1 MSDHSNTS
9 TPADP
14 SDQSPAWQIWRNPI
28 FLRYCRAR
36 LRPVSFIAW
45 GSVTLVLTGF
55 VFFMSF
61 LGPQKWGGSSIEEA
75 AGFAFVAIIIVQC
88 ALLMFKGSFNMAT
101 GITREGI
108 EGMLDYQ
115 RLSPMSPLSK
125 ALGYLFGLPVQ
136 EWALFALTL
145 PFLGYIIYAGEI
157 PLSTIG
163 RVYAVMIPAVMLYHM
178 TGFLAGMVVKQRFL
192 AGFLSQILM
201 VLLYFILPQLSNIGY
216 VFFEYLTIRPV
227 LFDELA
233 NIVPDWELQQP
244 VQFYQFNVPVWLFS
258 IAMQVSLF
266 GIFLMI
272 VLRKWRNEN
281 AHLLGKHASVATLA
295 GVITVFLGTILPLI
309 PDGKIFPP
317 FLRDNFSGADP
328 NIADTVVKVR
338 DLIEGQTLAI
348 PGIFGLFLLILICLM
363 ISLIT
368 PSRDTRLK
376 ELRRMRKLGW
386 KKIPWGSD
394 AASSLPQTLAFCF
407 LGSVAW
413 LVFLQSLFHCA
424 WFQGMAMDFR
434 PAGWILCP
442 LALFLPGLIF
452 QQLLE
457 RGGFKA
463 VFIPILYG
471 WTVPL
476 LVAIIILSAA
486 DGLVLRRLA
495 YYLMA
500 LSGPA
505 LPFYAFTASMEGTVA
520 IYTFFM
526 SGAFAISIILYLC
539 VLPLIM
545 QHWIRYHRQLKDLTH
560 HD

>member
-1 MSDHSNTS
+1 MNSETS
-9 TPADP
+9 EPVELL
-14 SDQSPAWQIWRNPI
+14 DQAPVWQVWRNPI
-28 FLRYCRAR
+28 FIRYCRAR
-36 LRPVSFIAW
+36 LRPVSFAAW
-45 GSVTLVLTGF
+45 ASVTLVLTGF
-55 VFFMSF
+55 IFFMSF
-61 LGPQKWGGSSIEEA
+61 LGSQKWGRSSEEDA
-75 AGFAFVAIIIVQC
+75 AALTFISIIVIQC

-101 GITREGI
+101 GVTREGI
-108 EGMLDYQ
+108 EGILDYQ

-145 PFLGYIIYAGEI
+145 PFLGYVVVVGEI
-157 PLSTIG
+157 PFFTVA
-163 RVYAVMIPAVMLYHM
+163 RVYAVMIPAVLLYHM

-233 NIVPDWELQQP
+233 GIVPEWDFQEP
-244 VQFYQFNVPVWLFS
+244 VKFYDINVPVWLFS
-258 IAMQVSLF
+258 ITMQVSLC
-266 GIFLMI
+266 GVFLMVVI
-272 VLRKWRNEN
+272 RKWRNEN
-281 AHLLGKHASVATLA
+281 AHLLGKHASVFTLG
-295 GVITVFLGTILPLI
+295 GVLAVLLGTILPLI

-317 FLRDNFSGADP
+317 FLRDNFRGADA
-328 NIADTVVKVR
+328 NIADAVLKVR

-348 PGIFGLFLLILICLM
+348 PGIFGFFILLLVCLM
-363 ISLIT
+363 VTFIT
-368 PSRDTRLK
+368 PTRDTRLK
-376 ELRRMRKLGW
+376 ELRRIRKLGW
-386 KKIPWGSD
+386 KRIPFGSD

-407 LGSVAW
+407 LGSAAW
-413 LVFLQSLFHCA
+413 LLFLQSLFDCA
-424 WFQGMAMDFR
+424 WFQGMAMDFKLS
-434 PAGWILCP
+434 GWILCP
-442 LALFLPGLIF
+442 LSIFLPGLIF

-457 RGGFKA
+457 RGGFKG
-463 VFIPILYG
+463 VFIPVLYG
-471 WTVPL
+471 WIVPL

-486 DGLVLRRLA
+486 DGLVLRRIG

-505 LPFYAFTASMEGTVA
+505 LPFYAFTASMDGTVA

-526 SGAFAISIILYLC
+526 KGAFGISIILYFCL
-539 VLPLIM
+539 LPLIA
-545 QHWIRYHRQLKDLTH
+545 QQWIRYHRQLKDLTH